1 VYNEIARAP
10 FNPYNTISL
19 IGTMF
24 PDDDVSQ
31 SQSQTPMTTSPDSQR
46 RIEMTTLVNHIS
58 KSLAKM
64 SQKEREYVPF
74 LKLISTYDASQHPT
88 LLKNQEKMAWSKV
101 AGVLMTYLDST
112 KILFQRSEILISP
125 ERRVQGVKVDDKMI
139 QKVAEKLQRE
149 SGFA

>member
-1 VYNEIARAP
+1 
-10 FNPYNTISL
+10 
-19 IGTMF
+19 MF

-64 SQKEREYVPF
+64 SQKERD
-74 LKLISTYDASQHPT
+74 TYDASQHPT